1 MLSETNNNA
10 IKKFVELNSRIKN
23 LSSATDEEA
32 KAKKENA

>member
-1 MLSETNNNA
+1 MLSEVGRDV
-10 IKKFVELNSRIKN
+10 IEIFRELNSRVGK